1 MKKSVVDA
9 LLKFP
14 KFSEDIVGIIKIA
27 ESIEAVGLKKSSA
40 APHNKVAW
48 AKICSKAMNARNE
61 PLNQHK
67 RQADGTISN
76 KGGT

>member
-40 APHNKVAW
+40 APHNKVA
-48 AKICSKAMNARNE
+48 
-61 PLNQHK
+61 
-67 RQADGTISN
+67 
-76 KGGT
+76 